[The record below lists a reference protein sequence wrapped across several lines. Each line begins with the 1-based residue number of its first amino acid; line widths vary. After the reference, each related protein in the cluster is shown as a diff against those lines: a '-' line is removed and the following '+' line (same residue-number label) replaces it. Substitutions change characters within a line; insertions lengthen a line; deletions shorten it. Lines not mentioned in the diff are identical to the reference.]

1 MAPTPTLANVG
12 AATRRDGA
20 AGTFRPMIRIVI
32 ADDHPIIVDGI
43 ARILLSEGDFEI
55 LARASNGET
64 ALRAVIQFC
73 PDVLILDLRMPV
85 MDGIAVL
92 REMRRRG
99 VQSKVIVLTALD
111 GKPLFEAVRLGVS
124 GVLLKDT
131 APQLLVRCVR
141 EVYSGGNWLE
151 HGVASNAVE
160 RLLKRETALNA
171 IESTLTKR
179 ELEVAHLVADG
190 MSSKAVARSLG
201 ISDGTAKLHLH
212 HVYEKLRLEGRIGL
226 LRYLHSHELD

>member
-1 MAPTPTLANVG
+1 MVPTPTLAN
-12 AATRRDGA
+12 AATRRDGPA
-20 AGTFRPMIRIVI
+20 ETFRPKIRIVI
-32 ADDHPIIVDGI
+32 ADDHPIVLDGI

-99 VQSKVIVLTALD
+99 VQSKVVVLTALD

-141 EVYSGGNWLE
+141 EVYAGGNWLE
-151 HGVASNAVE
+151 RGVANNAVE

-179 ELEVAHLVADG
+179 ELEVAHLVANG

-212 HVYEKLRLEGRIGL
+212 HVYEKLGLEGRIGL
-226 LRYLHSHELD
+226 LRYLHNHELD